1 MTTVLVKR
9 SREWTNR
16 LRGIRIILDGV
27 EVGVVKNGEKQ
38 NFMVK
43 PGTHRLQARV
53 DWCSSK
59 EVTFTIAEEQQ
70 LRFTLN
76 SFAYGR
82 IYKIFIPFVLLYYTL
97 IARDQYLELT
107 NEDEVV
113 NTLYA
118 KS

>member
-1 MTTVLVKR
+1 MTTVLVRR

-43 PGTHRLQARV
+43 PGTHTLQARI

-59 EVTFTIAEEQQ
+59 EVQFTIAEDQQ
-70 LRFTLN
+70 LVYSLH
-76 SFAYGR
+76 SFAFQKP
-82 IYKIFIPFVLLYYTL
+82 YKLFIPLFVLYYTL
-97 IARDQYLELT
+97 IARNQYLVLSD
-107 NEDEVV
+107 NQDVV

-118 KS
+118 R

>member
-43 PGTHRLQARV
+43 PGTHTLQARI

-59 EVTFTIAEEQQ
+59 EVQFTIAEDQQ
-70 LRFTLN
+70 LIYSLN
-76 SFAYGR
+76 SFAFNKP
-82 IYKIFIPFVLLYYTL
+82 YKLFIPFFVLYYTL
-97 IARDQYLELT
+97 IARDRYLEL
-107 NEDEVV
+107 NDNLDVV
-113 NTLYA
+113 NTLY
-118 KS
+118 K